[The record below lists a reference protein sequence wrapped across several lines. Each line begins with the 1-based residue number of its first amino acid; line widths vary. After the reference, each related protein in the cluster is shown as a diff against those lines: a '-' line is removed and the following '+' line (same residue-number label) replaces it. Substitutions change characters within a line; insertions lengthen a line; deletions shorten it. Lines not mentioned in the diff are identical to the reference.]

1 MMCAAANEGFE
12 TSREW
17 TLNYQ
22 PGKAVSSARG
32 RSIDLLGAMFIFMM
46 VMWVLNTVLGLIY

>member
-17 TLNYQ
+17 ALNYQ
-22 PGKAVSSARG
+22 PGKAVSSAQE
-32 RSIDLLGAMFIFMM
+32 RSIDLLGAMFVFMM
-46 VMWVLNTVLGLIY
+46 VMWVVSTVLGLIY